1 MSAGEERGIP
11 SVAVKCVDIGRNTSG
26 EGAFLDCV
34 MPYIVSRA
42 NACTVASELNS
53 IVLSSESRHELIAID
68 TKMKLA
74 IWKFPPR
81 FFDSDSTHRL
91 SPLTG

>member
-1 MSAGEERGIP
+1 M
-11 SVAVKCVDIGRNTSG
+11 
-26 EGAFLDCV
+26 
-34 MPYIVSRA
+34 SRA

-74 IWKFPPR
+74 IIAKNFILNLKDSVYLQVAKIGTFFSINSFTGKFYIK
-81 FFDSDSTHRL
+81 L
-91 SPLTG
+91 